1 MLISFKPV
9 CLYYDKI
16 STFTNFFERNGF
28 AVSTRLAELLG
39 MKVKS
44 VRLFFVYA
52 SFTTLIGGFVLYLT
66 LAFWLKLKDLIYT
79 KRTSVFDL

>member
-1 MLISFKPV
+1 MNIS
-9 CLYYDKI
+9 
-16 STFTNFFERNGF
+16 STLRVFFERNGF
-28 AVSTRLAELLG
+28 AVSTRMAELLG

-44 VRLFFVYA
+44 VRLFFIYA
-52 SFTTLIGGFVLYLT
+52 SFTTLIGGFIVYLI